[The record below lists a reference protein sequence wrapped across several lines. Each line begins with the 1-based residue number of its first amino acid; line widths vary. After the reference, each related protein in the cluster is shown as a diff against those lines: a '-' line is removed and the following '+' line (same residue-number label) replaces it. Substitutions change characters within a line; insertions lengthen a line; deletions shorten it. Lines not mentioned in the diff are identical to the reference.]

1 MKIKKLCVVFF
12 ALLLAF
18 PSWKLRAQNIFRSKH
33 GTLSSD
39 ATYFGYSVTAD
50 TKAVEV
56 LLDYETS
63 DIIHMLNPKVLHTG
77 KDSIYQ
83 LLKQIDYIWALR
95 SNLNLG
101 SINTTTHAPQN
112 LQLTGIL
119 ELPPNQKLNIKGTS
133 RLEHIGGGEEMA
145 CELAFYFDLDL
156 GSLGI
161 SPSTG
166 LSRGE
171 NLMKVQF
178 FETVLKKVN

>member
-39 ATYFGYSVTAD
+39 ATYLGYSFTAH

-56 LLDYETS
+56 SLDYETS
-63 DIIHMLNPKVLHTG
+63 EIILVLSPKALHTG
-77 KDSIYQ
+77 IDSIDQ
-83 LLKQIDYIWALR
+83 LLKHSDYLWALR
-95 SNLNLG
+95 GNLNLG

-112 LQLTGIL
+112 FQMTGVL
-119 ELPPNQKLNIKGTS
+119 ELPKNQKLNVKGAG

-161 SPSTG
+161 FPSAG
-166 LSRGE
+166 PSEVE
-171 NLMKVQF
+171 NLVKVQF